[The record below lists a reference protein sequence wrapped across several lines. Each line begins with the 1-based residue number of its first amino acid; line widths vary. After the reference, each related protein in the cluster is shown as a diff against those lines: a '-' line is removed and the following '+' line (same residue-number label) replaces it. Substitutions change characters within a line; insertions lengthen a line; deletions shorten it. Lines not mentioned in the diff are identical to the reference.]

1 MVKFAKEELKVD
13 VSMGVCRRAR
23 ELAKEEIIGNYRHEF
38 KRLFDYANALR
49 RVDRDGTIDLL
60 VERPTPNHRPR
71 FKRFYGM
78 LAGVLLVA
86 AGKDA
91 NNQMYPT
98 AWALVECETKHSW
111 EWFLENLKKDFHMMN
126 GERFTVMSDMQKGLI
141 EEVASVLP
149 EAEHKFCARHW
160 FAIWKR
166 LHTTLELHKLFMSCS
181 KETSEAEFIKKQDNV
196 TSGIESVTQPA
207 AQPESVNQPVAQP
220 ESVTQEPVQHEIVD
234 TIFDVPLN
242 CSSGSQV
249 SVSPSVVRPESR
261 GRTIMEKNQ
270 GPKMQATRTTDQTN
284 TSKRSTRNQAQS
296 APTPTLPT
304 PPLYTQELRAYLME
318 LGSKRSSMECD
329 DVPNTQE
336 STTAA
341 KKQKKGKQAM
351 TTSKKK

>member
-71 FKRFYGM
+71 FKRFY
-78 LAGVLLVA
+78 
-86 AGKDA
+86 
-91 NNQMYPT
+91 
-98 AWALVECETKHSW
+98 
-111 EWFLENLKKDFHMMN
+111 
-126 GERFTVMSDMQKGLI
+126 
-141 EEVASVLP
+141 
-149 EAEHKFCARHW
+149 
-160 FAIWKR
+160 
-166 LHTTLELHKLFMSCS
+166 
-181 KETSEAEFIKKQDNV
+181 QDNV